1 MSSDPPPPITPNIN
15 SNPRATPTNQ
25 QRSTTI
31 PLVTQQSQLTQEF
44 DPVLNTPA
52 KAEFQ
57 NQQHIFTHDWLID
70 HAKAN
75 PSPQG

>member
-25 QRSTTI
+25 QRSTI

-52 KAEFQ
+52 RAKFQ